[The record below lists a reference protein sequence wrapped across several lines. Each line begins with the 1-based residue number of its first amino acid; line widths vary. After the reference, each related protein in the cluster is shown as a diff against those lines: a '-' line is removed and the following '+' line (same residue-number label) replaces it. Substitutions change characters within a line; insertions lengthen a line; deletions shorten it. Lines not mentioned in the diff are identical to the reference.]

1 MPGNSL
7 WALNRT
13 INLNKVPEINLTY
26 DVCFNKYFDEDFVDG
41 VVISRPVTIH
51 GNGHVLDGDGL
62 SRIFKVSS
70 EGVVLENLTFKNAN
84 ATNGGAV
91 YFEQSGEVK
100 NCNFINNFAVDAGA
114 VYFNQGGEV
123 RNCNFTDNRAKHASA
138 VRFNGEGNVLNSSFT
153 NNSAESYG
161 AVYFGQSGEVR
172 NCNFTSNSAQFVG
185 VVFFNG
191 NGNVEN
197 SNLTH
202 YPHHRSKLHH
212 HFQKQC
218 CQ

>member
-84 ATNGGAV
+84 ATNGV
-91 YFEQSGEVK
+91 Q
-100 NCNFINNFAVDAGA
+100 FILS
-114 VYFNQGGEV
+114 NQ
-123 RNCNFTDNRAKHASA
+123 AKLKTVIS
-138 VRFNGEGNVLNSSFT
+138 
-153 NNSAESYG
+153 
-161 AVYFGQSGEVR
+161 
-172 NCNFTSNSAQFVG
+172 
-185 VVFFNG
+185 
-191 NGNVEN
+191 
-197 SNLTH
+197 
-202 YPHHRSKLHH
+202 
-212 HFQKQC
+212 
-218 CQ
+218 